1 MLGQT
6 IGDIGRIPHQ
16 PDILDVAE
24 CKGLKHVINV
34 DHQAVFARG
43 GVREQRVEK
52 AFAVRVEFHW
62 CRQRKSSKVEGD
74 GICDIEC
81 RGKARVAAA
90 NTEGHTR
97 GDFRE
102 NNASRRAGSGLSVLP
117 PFSPIKK
124 PCQRSEKIRDY
135 QRRMHR

>member
-6 IGDIGRIPHQ
+6 IGDIGRIPRQ
-16 PDILDVAE
+16 PDILDFAA
-24 CKGLKHVINV
+24 CKGLKQVIKV

-74 GICDIEC
+74 GICDTEF
-81 RGKARVAAA
+81 RGKSRVGAA
-90 NTEGHTR
+90 NTEEHTR
-97 GDFRE
+97 ADFRE
-102 NNASRRAGSGLSVLP
+102 KNASRRAGSGLSVLP
-117 PFSPIKK
+117 PFPPIK
-124 PCQRSEKIRDY
+124 
-135 QRRMHR
+135 